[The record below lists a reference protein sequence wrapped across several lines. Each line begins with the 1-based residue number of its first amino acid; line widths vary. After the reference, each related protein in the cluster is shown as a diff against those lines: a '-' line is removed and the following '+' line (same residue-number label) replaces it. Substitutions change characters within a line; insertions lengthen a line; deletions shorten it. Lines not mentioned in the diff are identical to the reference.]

1 MTFALAP
8 HVTITGTDHGMVLLN
23 ERTGRYWQMNDTGA
37 LVLRCLL
44 DGGTVESAVAALRE
58 RFPDAAQN
66 TTGDVER
73 VIAALCAAKVVT
85 P

>member
-73 VIAALCAAKVVT
+73 VIAALRVAKVVT